1 MHPVLLR
8 LGSFTLG
15 TYGLLLLVGTLLALG
30 WLRRL
35 VKARGG
41 DPEPYLDLAFGA
53 LLAGVVGAKLLL
65 AVVEW
70 RQVFD
75 HPFTWFRDSL
85 RAFGVFYGGF
95 LGAAGYLLWAV
106 RKRKLDF
113 LATADLFAPP
123 LALAQAIGRLGCF
136 AAGCCHG
143 RPTTLPW
150 GVKFTD
156 PDSLV
161 DEALRGVPIHPV
173 QLYEFLGNL
182 AIAFVLARLLKKKCA
197 PGRVFAGWLLLYGAT
212 RFAWELFRGDAVR
225 GTWLGGALSTSQIIA
240 AGLVAAGVF
249 LWARTR
255 GNGDDGARAA

>member
-1 MHPVLLR
+1 MHPVLFR

-15 TYGLLLLVGTLLALG
+15 TYGLLLLAGTLLALG

-35 VKARGG
+35 VKERGG

-65 AVVEW
+65 AFVEW
-70 RQVFD
+70 REFLD
-75 HPFTWFRDSL
+75 HPFAWFRDSL

-95 LGAAGYLLWAV
+95 LGAAGYLAWAV
-106 RKRKLDF
+106 PRKKLTF
-113 LATADLFAPP
+113 LGAADLFAPP
-123 LALAQAIGRLGCF
+123 LALAQAVGRLGCF

-143 RPTTLPW
+143 RPTSLPW

-161 DEALRGVPIHPV
+161 DGALRGVAIHPV

-182 AIAFVLARLLKKKCA
+182 AIALLLARLLKKKPA
-197 PGRVFAGWLLLYGAT
+197 PGRVFAGWLLLYGAS

-225 GTWLGGALSTSQIIA
+225 GMWLGGALSTSQIIA

-255 GNGDDGARAA
+255 GTPADGAPAV